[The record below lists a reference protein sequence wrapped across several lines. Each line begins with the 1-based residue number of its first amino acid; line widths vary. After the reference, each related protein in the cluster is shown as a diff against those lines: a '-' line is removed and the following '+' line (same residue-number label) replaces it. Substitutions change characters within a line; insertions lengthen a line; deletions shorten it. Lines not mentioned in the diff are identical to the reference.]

1 MLQTISTLDGGTSA
15 GAARPH
21 LGHGAARGSREQRA
35 AARRGARHG
44 KRRHRSRGRHA
55 GMWSNSSQ
63 YNQDTQTSQFITH
76 LIIRPRAPE
85 MMIG

>member
-21 LGHGAARGSREQRA
+21 LGHGAARGPRQQRA

-44 KRRHRSRGRHA
+44 QRGHRPRGRHA

-63 YNQDTQTSQFITH
+63 CNQNAQNN
-76 LIIRPRAPE
+76 L
-85 MMIG
+85 

>member
-21 LGHGAARGSREQRA
+21 LGHGAARGPRQQRA

-44 KRRHRSRGRHA
+44 QRGLRARGRHA

-63 YNQDTQTSQFITH
+63 HNETINNSINLNQNSV
-76 LIIRPRAPE
+76 
-85 MMIG
+85 